1 MKKIISLNLQEEL
14 INKIDEKRN
23 GINRSLFIEK
33 ILMEN
38 IKEDIE

>member
-1 MKKIISLNLQEEL
+1 MKKIISLNLDEKL
-14 INKIDEKRN
+14 INKVDEKRD

-38 IKEDIE
+38 IKEENK